1 MERYACLAH
10 GQLPVAQDPASQRCP
25 EEAGGPHNIQRACLL
40 PRHPAEAVFGAL
52 KSVDYS
58 TRCFPPLEPG
68 AVQMPTR
75 ASVKWDSLLRVSRY
89 LLDLSPAKVA
99 RLFES
104 RLARLAQFIRLEQ
117 V

>member
-1 MERYACLAH
+1 MDNCPSHKTPLLRDVLRKLGVPTIFSA
-10 GQLPVAQDPASQRCP
+10 PASFL
-25 EEAGGPHNIQRACLL
+25 AI
-40 PRHPAEAVFGAL
+40 PAEAVFGAL

-75 ASVKWDSLLRVSRY
+75 ASVKWDSILRVSRY
-89 LLDLSPAKVA
+89 LLDLSPVTVA

-104 RLARLAQFIRLEQ
+104 RLARLAQFILLDQ